1 MTERFFAATS
11 IALVLLLGVPARAF
25 AQSESAGEIR
35 IVVTDADTK
44 APVDLARVLLSG
56 SIITSEVSGPTG
68 QVVFT
73 DVPDGIYTARVFKR
87 GYNAVTSAR
96 FEVLEGRSVTVNV
109 ALAIDTGG
117 LKVIGSVSVKST
129 ASVSTTSIGQDSA
142 QRSSPTTW
150 PTP

>member
-1 MTERFFAATS
+1 
-11 IALVLLLGVPARAF
+11 
-25 AQSESAGEIR
+25 
-35 IVVTDADTK
+35 
-44 APVDLARVLLSG
+44 VLLSG
-56 SIITSEVSGPTG
+56 SIITSEVSGPAG

-87 GYNAVTSAR
+87 GLQCGHVGSI
-96 FEVLEGRSVTVNV
+96 EVLEGRSVTVNV

-142 QRSSPTTW
+142 QRKLPTTW